1 MLNDID
7 VLRQMYATFCGG
19 INETLTP
26 LEQGNVWR
34 AKETL
39 QTALDIAEEM
49 YIAGEQAHDELA
61 ARRGQEH

>member
-7 VLRQMYATFCGG
+7 VLRQMYATLCGG
-19 INETLTP
+19 IDETLTL

-34 AKETL
+34 AKGTL
-39 QTALDIAEEM
+39 QAALDIAEEM
-49 YIAGEQAHDELA
+49 YIAGEQAHDKLE